1 MLLLGTDK
9 LPDGPAWRYE
19 LKLDGYRAL
28 AIKSSGTVRLVSRH
42 NNDFTALYSGVAKA
56 LSKMPD
62 DTVLDGEVVALD
74 QSGRPDFNTLQNYGA
89 SSARIVYFVFD
100 VPILKGRDLA
110 SEPLTRRVELLETTV
125 MPQLAEPVRLSPA
138 FEVSLADLV
147 ESVRAQGLEGIVA
160 KRRDSRY
167 EPGQRSGAWQKLR
180 INRGQGFVIGGY
192 VPSGRNFD
200 SLIFGYYDDQGQ
212 LRFAAK
218 TRNGFTPASRNQVFK
233 RLQSVPTGTCP
244 FVNLPEKK
252 PGRWSQGIT
261 AEKIGECVWLEPKQV
276 RDRHVSPSSWHPFC
290 KSPGHNAAGGSAHTP
305 RP

>member
-1 MLLLGTDK
+1 MRSALDSRKAPTAKTSFIEPMLLLGTDK
-9 LPDGPAWRYE
+9 LPEGPAWRYE

-138 FEVSLADLV
+138 FEVSLRAWW
-147 ESVRAQGLEGIVA
+147 SPFVRRGWKAS
-160 KRRDSRY
+160 SR
-167 EPGQRSGAWQKLR
+167 SAVT
-180 INRGQGFVIGGY
+180 RGTSLDN
-192 VPSGRNFD
+192 VPALGRNCA
-200 SLIFGYYDDQGQ
+200 LI
-212 LRFAAK
+212 AA
-218 TRNGFTPASRNQVFK
+218 R
-233 RLQSVPTGTCP
+233 
-244 FVNLPEKK
+244 
-252 PGRWSQGIT
+252 
-261 AEKIGECVWLEPKQV
+261 
-276 RDRHVSPSSWHPFC
+276 
-290 KSPGHNAAGGSAHTP
+290 GS
-305 RP
+305 